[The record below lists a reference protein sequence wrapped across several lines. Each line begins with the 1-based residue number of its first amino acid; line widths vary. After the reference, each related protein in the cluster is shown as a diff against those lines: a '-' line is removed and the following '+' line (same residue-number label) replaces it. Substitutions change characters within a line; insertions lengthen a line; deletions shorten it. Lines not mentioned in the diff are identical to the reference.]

1 MDEVKFDIRNLYKQ
15 IKDEAM
21 LELLTALTPNKD
33 EAKAAEKIIR
43 VFMKH
48 GVSVET
54 ALLITKDIMEV
65 GGTNTSE
72 E

>member
-1 MDEVKFDIRNLYKQ
+1 MEEVKFDIQNLCRQ

-21 LELLTALTPNKD
+21 LELIAVLAPNKD
-33 EAKAAEKIIR
+33 EAKKAEKIIR

-48 GVSVET
+48 GVGVET
-54 ALLITKDIMEV
+54 ALAIAKDVMEV
-65 GGTNTSE
+65 MGTNASE

>member
-1 MDEVKFDIRNLYKQ
+1 MEEVKFDIRNLYKQ

-21 LELLTALTPNKD
+21 LELLTALAPNKD

-54 ALLITKDIMEV
+54 ALLITKDIVEV
-65 GGTNTSE
+65 VGTNTNE

>member
-1 MDEVKFDIRNLYKQ
+1 MEEVKFDIRNLYKQ

-21 LELLTALTPNKD
+21 LELLTALAPNKD

-54 ALLITKDIMEV
+54 ALLIAKDIVEV
-65 GGTNTSE
+65 VGTNTSE

>member
-1 MDEVKFDIRNLYKQ
+1 MEEVKFDIRNLYKQ

-21 LELLTALTPNKD
+21 LELLTALAPNKD

-65 GGTNTSE
+65 VGTNTSE